1 MTRLLVLAE
10 GASEELFVNTVLSP
24 HLQRFGVFPRA
35 TGVITRRLASGKKT
49 TGGNLWPNVR
59 LSLRPLLADS
69 DAWVTTLLD
78 YYGLPEDFPG
88 VAEAARLT
96 APPLERVRHV
106 EQALG
111 VALGGPPRWIPFL
124 ALHEF
129 EAWYF
134 VTPARVA
141 EFFGNPGVAETMER
155 ICREAGGPED
165 INDGKETHPSK
176 RLQDLGIGFRKT
188 SAVPVLQDIG
198 LDAIRG
204 ACPHFDSWLTRLERL
219 GSR

>member
-49 TGGNLWPNVR
+49 TGGNLWSNVR

-88 VAEAARLT
+88 VTEAARLT
-96 APPLERVRHV
+96 APPLEVAVHRLIRAGNLVNVTSLFYLRVRSTV
-106 EQALG
+106 TARR
-111 VALGGPPRWIPFL
+111 PR
-124 ALHEF
+124 
-129 EAWYF
+129 
-134 VTPARVA
+134 
-141 EFFGNPGVAETMER
+141 
-155 ICREAGGPED
+155 
-165 INDGKETHPSK
+165 
-176 RLQDLGIGFRKT
+176 
-188 SAVPVLQDIG
+188 
-198 LDAIRG
+198 
-204 ACPHFDSWLTRLERL
+204 
-219 GSR
+219 